1 MSMKKIIFVL
11 LAVIM
16 TMTMCACSSSDPTTQ
31 AANTDAPP
39 KDHVNVVSF
48 YESDACFCL
57 NLAQEWIRTIVL
69 EEYKSYV
76 DSGKLKYEEYDTTV
90 SSNNGIK
97 TQFDAPSYALY
108 ITSDMNGEW
117 KYKNI
122 ASIWLYTDTTGKN
135 DVLKKKFHDAVVREL
150 DASLNA
156 IGA

>member
-1 MSMKKIIFVL
+1 MKKILFVL

-16 TMTMCACSSSDPTTQ
+16 TVTMCACSSTEQT
-31 AANTDAPP
+31 NTVASIDAPA
-39 KDHVNVVSF
+39 KDYVHVTSF

-76 DSGKLKYEEYDTTV
+76 DSGKLKYDEYDTTD
-90 SSNNGIK
+90 SSNAAIK
-97 TQFDAPSYALY
+97 AEYDAPSYALY

-135 DVLKKKFHDAVVREL
+135 DVLKKKFHDAVVKEL